1 MTHPTQDELYR
12 YLDGTLDDAS
22 AHDVREHLE
31 ACPACAGELHFQQR
45 LSESITSIPPEQ
57 VRPGF
62 TAAVMEAVA
71 PAAER
76 LQAKSAYP
84 SFGLAAIVLLII
96 VTLVV
101 VIATGETPTTSS
113 DGNFFAP
120 WLQIASDNVSPVTEF
135 FRGITSG
142 VTDTISES
150 GRGGMARVLG
160 IAFLAILFFAILDK
174 LLIRRVQNPGT

>member
-1 MTHPTQDELYR
+1 MRHPTQEDLYG
-12 YLDGTLDDAS
+12 YQDGTLDDDS
-22 AHDVREHLE
+22 THRIREHLE
-31 ACPACAGELHFQQR
+31 ACPACARELHFQQR
-45 LSESITSIPPEQ
+45 LSESITSIPSER

-62 TAAVMEAVA
+62 TAAVMEAIA

-76 LQAKSAYP
+76 LQAKSTYP

-113 DGNFFAP
+113 GGNILSP
-120 WLQIASDNVSPVTEF
+120 YLRIISNNIKPVTDYF
-135 FRGITSG
+135 SGITSG

-150 GRGGMARVLG
+150 GEGGIARVLG
-160 IAFLAILFFAILDK
+160 ISFLAILFFAILDK
-174 LLIRRVQNPGT
+174 VLIRRVQNPGT